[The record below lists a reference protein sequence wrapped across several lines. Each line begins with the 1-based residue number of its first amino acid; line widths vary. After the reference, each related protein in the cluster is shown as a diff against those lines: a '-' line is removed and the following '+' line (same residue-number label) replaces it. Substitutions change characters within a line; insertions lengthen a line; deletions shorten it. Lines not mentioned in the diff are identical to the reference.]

1 MKKIFLFLLILARCT
16 PTPPTHNKKGG
27 KNKAKHEKTN
37 PVDQNDQTAKKNKS
51 GPVDTTT
58 TFTPPPPQISGFPM
72 QSVDGGCTVGV
83 LHFDCACSQLDTSRS
98 RDTLRI
104 RRR

>member
-1 MKKIFLFLLILARCT
+1 MKKIIFLLIVLASCT
-16 PTPPTHNKKGG
+16 PTQPTHNKKGG
-27 KNKAKHEKTN
+27 KNKAKHEKNN
-37 PVDQNDQTAKKNKS
+37 PADQNKQTAKKDKS
-51 GPVDTTT
+51 GPLDTTT
-58 TFTPPPPQISGFPM
+58 SFTPVQPQLPGFPM
-72 QSVDGGCTVGV
+72 QTVDGGCTIGV